1 MNSINDYKINEQV
14 VDFLLTS
21 NAIEQEFST
30 SALYDS
36 IKAWNFALTDHY
48 YVSKRNRHRADSI
61 QHPILEIHRILM
73 HRLNPRIAGKVRD
86 CAVTVG
92 KRLCLFISTVMLEQ
106 QLTAWYEVHLR
117 ADTEEKIKTAHIAFE
132 HLHPFEDGNGRV
144 GRIIM
149 NVQRVHARLPLLII
163 RPGKDQAE
171 YYKWFQEG

>member
-1 MNSINDYKINEQV
+1 
-14 VDFLLTS
+14 
-21 NAIEQEFST
+21 
-30 SALYDS
+30 
-36 IKAWNFALTDHY
+36 
-48 YVSKRNRHRADSI
+48 
-61 QHPILEIHRILM
+61 M

-132 HLHPFEDGNGRV
+132 HLHPFEDGNGR
-144 GRIIM
+144 